1 MVKCV
6 FCSKN
11 DTISYWDYYC
21 DSCTKVKQFCKL
33 IGSEKLCKSLQF
45 KIKDSE
51 LQSTL
56 DSKENEEEI
65 TQKNETKSE
74 ETEEKTEEKTKF
86 DPQMPRKSH
95 RRGLKNLVD
104 HDTH

>member
-56 DSKENEEEI
+56 DSKENEEEKEI
-65 TQKNETKSE
+65 TE
-74 ETEEKTEEKTKF
+74 EKEEKTETKSGPSTRQKTQKL
-86 DPQMPRKSH
+86 
-95 RRGLKNLVD
+95 GLKGPVD
-104 HDTH
+104 HGKN